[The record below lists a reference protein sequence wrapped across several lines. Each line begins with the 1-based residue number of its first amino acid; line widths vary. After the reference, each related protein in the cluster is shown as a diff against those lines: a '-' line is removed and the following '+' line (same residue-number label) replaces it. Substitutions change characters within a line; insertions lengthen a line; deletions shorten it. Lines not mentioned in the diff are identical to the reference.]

1 MLCKILRLIIKNR
14 NVRLFEKIMFY
25 ASSKQNSLHF
35 QANIKAYNDKSNK
48 FEDNKYNKKQN
59 EHNTITSD
67 IKVINTNN
75 KVIHRNIKFKEK
87 VHRAYAQFKIKK
99 FKSDLSG
106 IGVIKLFLLKLTDV
120 KLTHDEFKTGK
131 IFTISTLDLSKL
143 R

>member
-67 IKVINTNN
+67 IKVVDCAKAHWVDLVHDVEVAHRGHNAH
-75 KVIHRNIKFKEK
+75 KVCREIGK
-87 VHRAYAQFKIKK
+87 VLLVEFHVC
-99 FKSDLSG
+99 SDLRQQS
-106 IGVIKLFLLKLTDV
+106 
-120 KLTHDEFKTGK
+120 HDPFHGK
-131 IFTISTLDLSKL
+131 NVTSVWA